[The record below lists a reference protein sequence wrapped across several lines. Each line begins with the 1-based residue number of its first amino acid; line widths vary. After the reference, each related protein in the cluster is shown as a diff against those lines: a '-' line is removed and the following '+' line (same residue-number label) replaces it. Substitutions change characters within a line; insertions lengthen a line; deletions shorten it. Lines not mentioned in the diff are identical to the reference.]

1 MITNKN
7 LIVLEE
13 EKFLQIIEYLSN
25 LSVQIERVKSQPK
38 YGKWLST
45 EEACKFLQV
54 TSRTM
59 QNYRDR
65 GTISFSKVGSKLYY
79 KFSDLEELL
88 MKNYH
93 CKFNNNGRR
102 ILS

>member
-1 MITNKN
+1 MTYPPNPNRWI
-7 LIVLEE
+7 
-13 EKFLQIIEYLSN
+13 
-25 LSVQIERVKSQPK
+25 
-38 YGKWLST
+38 ST
-45 EEACKFLQV
+45 EQACKFLQV

-65 GTISFSKVGSKLYY
+65 GTISFSKVGSKLYF
-79 KFSDLEELL
+79 KLSDLEELL
-88 MKNYH
+88 TKNYH